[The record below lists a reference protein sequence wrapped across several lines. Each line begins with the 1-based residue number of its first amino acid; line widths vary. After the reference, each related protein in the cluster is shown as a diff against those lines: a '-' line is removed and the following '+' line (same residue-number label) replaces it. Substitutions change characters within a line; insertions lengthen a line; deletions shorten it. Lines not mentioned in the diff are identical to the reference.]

1 MKGTKN
7 IANIKLAKRRILI
20 PKIKNMKRE
29 VITSRRGI
37 ADVFREFY
45 GKLYDE
51 DCGNKVRTEADENEK
66 KNEGAQAEGDESMEK
81 FQSSQ
86 KKRCKQP
93 LIVSNLA
100 QQETATGSELK
111 KSKDATRRRKNG

>member
-1 MKGTKN
+1 MRTSNQQRGEYLFRKYQEHE
-7 IANIKLAKRRILI
+7 R
-20 PKIKNMKRE
+20 RE

-66 KNEGAQAEGDESMEK
+66 RMRKHKLKEMKAWKK

-100 QQETATGSELK
+100 KQETATESELK